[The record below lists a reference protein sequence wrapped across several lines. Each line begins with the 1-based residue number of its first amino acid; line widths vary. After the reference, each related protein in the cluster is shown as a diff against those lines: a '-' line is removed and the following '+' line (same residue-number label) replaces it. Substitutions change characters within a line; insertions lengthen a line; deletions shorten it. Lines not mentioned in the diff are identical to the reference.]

1 MEREYDQ
8 NAGASSQH
16 QRIRSCPLDLAGTL
30 YAQGELAGARKL
42 EEQMLEALAPDM
54 KAHGGGGEVGE
65 LSQVAALGDGEND
78 VEMLKES

>member
-1 MEREYDQ
+1 MEREYDHS
-8 NAGASSQH
+8 AGASSQH

>member
-1 MEREYDQ
+1 MEREYDH

-42 EEQMLEALAPDM
+42 EEQMLEALASDNR
-54 KAHGGGGEVGE
+54 
-65 LSQVAALGDGEND
+65 LRRI
-78 VEMLKES
+78 EMLRRNWVENSH

>member
-1 MEREYDQ
+1 
-8 NAGASSQH
+8 
-16 QRIRSCPLDLAGTL
+16 L